1 MRMRSG
7 WRRRFT
13 RALRRI
19 GRCVRPDS
27 AADSRS
33 GSSVRGIRCIQRV
46 YCAKKHEGMGL
57 SREKQ
62 PKNQSLPE
70 EIRRERAES
79 ARKGAEY
86 MERGEWKNGMEKA
99 VRGGRRCAGAAD
111 AAGCADKGKKSLRK
125 KKTAAHPNRDR
136 ALRVLAAYPYRK
148 AAVEAAN
155 DRCTAD
161 LERARHFVAVVEGAL
176 AVLAAEERSVLL
188 DKTVPLADGTL
199 PTGFDRYERAACE
212 KSAYYRLR
220 ARALER
226 FAIALYGRY

>member
-1 MRMRSG
+1 MEERYGEGGARRS
-7 WRRRFT
+7 
-13 RALRRI
+13 
-19 GRCVRPDS
+19 
-27 AADSRS
+27 
-33 GSSVRGIRCIQRV
+33 
-46 YCAKKHEGMGL
+46 
-57 SREKQ
+57 
-62 PKNQSLPE
+62 
-70 EIRRERAES
+70 
-79 ARKGAEY
+79 
-86 MERGEWKNGMEKA
+86 A
-99 VRGGRRCAGAAD
+99 VRGCGRRGGMCGQGEKIPAEEENG
-111 AAGCADKGKKSLRK
+111 GTSEQGSR
-125 KKTAAHPNRDR
+125 
-136 ALRVLAAYPYRK
+136 LRVLAAYPYRK